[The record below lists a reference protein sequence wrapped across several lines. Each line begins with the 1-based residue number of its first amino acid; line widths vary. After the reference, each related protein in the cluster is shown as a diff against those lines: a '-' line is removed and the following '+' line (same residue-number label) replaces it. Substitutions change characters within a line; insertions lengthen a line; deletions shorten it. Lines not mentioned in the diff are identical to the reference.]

1 MPRTQ
6 DRLGTIDGFAPSRIQ
21 DRPSRSRQVFNE
33 LRIAIVRG
41 ELQPDSLFSVN
52 ELAGRFGVSR
62 TPVREAL
69 IELASMGMV
78 RFERNR
84 GFRIL
89 ESSVR
94 DLEEIFELRI
104 LLEVPA
110 ARMAAEKARPED
122 IAELEAIL
130 EEMRSAVQRNDE
142 SGFRAND
149 RSFHRKVLLLSGNR
163 RLADF
168 VETLRDLVLVRDAT
182 TSGRSESLD
191 GLLAAHQ
198 RVFDHVKSGAGQ
210 EAAAAMEAHLRHTQ
224 HMLLGQSARESRL
237 SDA

>member
-6 DRLGTIDGFAPSRIQ
+6 DRLGTADGFAPARIP
-21 DRPSRSRQVFNE
+21 DRPSRTRQVFDE
-33 LRIAIVRG
+33 LRMAIVHG
-41 ELQPDSLFSVN
+41 ELPPNSLYSVT

-89 ESSVR
+89 ESSAR
-94 DLEEIFELRI
+94 DIKEIFELRI

-110 ARMAAEKARPED
+110 ARMAAEKATPED
-122 IAELEAIL
+122 IADLHAIL
-130 EEMRSAVQRNDE
+130 QAMRAAAQRQDE
-142 SGFRAND
+142 ADFRRND
-149 RSFHRKVLLLSGNR
+149 RSFHRSVLLLSGNR

-182 TSGRSESLD
+182 TVGRSESLD
-191 GLLAAHQ
+191 GLLAAHEH
-198 RVFDHVKSGAGQ
+198 VFDYIKSGAGQ
-210 EAAAAMEAHLRHTQ
+210 ESAEAMEAHLRHTQ
-224 HMLLGQSARESRL
+224 RMLLGQHEPV
-237 SDA
+237 

>member
-6 DRLGTIDGFAPSRIQ
+6 DRLRTTDGFVPIRIQ
-21 DRPSRSRQVFNE
+21 DRPSRSRQVFDE
-33 LRIAIVRG
+33 LRMAIVRG
-41 ELQPDSLFSVN
+41 ELPPNSLFSVT

-89 ESSVR
+89 ESSTR

-110 ARMAAEKARPED
+110 TRMAAEKAKPED
-122 IAELEAIL
+122 IAELDVIL
-130 EEMRSAVQRNDE
+130 DAMRAAAQRNDE
-142 SGFRAND
+142 SDFRTND
-149 RSFHRKVLLLSGNR
+149 RLFHRSVLLLSGNR
-163 RLADF
+163 RLTDF
-168 VETLRDLVLVRDAT
+168 VEMLRDLVLVRGAT

-191 GLLAAHQ
+191 ELLAAHQ
-198 RVFDHVKSGAGQ
+198 RVFDYIKSGAGQ
-210 EAAAAMEAHLRHTQ
+210 QAAAAMEAHLRHTQ
-224 HMLLGQSARESRL
+224 RMLLVQRAREPG
-237 SDA
+237 A